1 MYCGFIFIHLVSIFQ
16 YLVQLSLSIHYL
28 WVWCLNCIFFNPP
41 NFHLLLIFYF
51 IPLWLENILHVISV
65 LSTLCGLFYGL
76 TYVLGMFH
84 VRLRRMCPP
93 FWLSGVFYRGLL
105 VSVGLKCCLRH
116 LFSWWSSAYLS
127 TIESGISKS
136 STFIVELSF
145 SAFSP
150 VVFCIMYFGLAAFI
164 KELVSEDFPSGLV
177 VKSHLAMQ
185 DPWVRSMN
193 LDPTF
198 HRATKL
204 MCCN

>member
-116 LFSWWSSAYLS
+116 LFSWWSSVYLS

>member
-41 NFHLLLIFYF
+41 NFNLLLIFYF